1 LCGRRGRRRAAR
13 ERRRARMAQA
23 RVAAREA
30 AAERQRAIREV
41 TVAAVSTDVVGAGT
55 DNNEDAL
62 PTLRKKRRKRKV
74 LDVGVNQESERKSM
88 RSSGTTRPR
97 ALRDSKNGKWEP
109 PCPGAESVDALG
121 AERDAEIIRQLES
134 RLGITGDVDK
144 RHRKEQTIFASLG
157 LDEKP
162 VGGQEPDSS
171 DDDGLGLGELIND
184 VLGGIGPRRKP
195 RK

>member
-1 LCGRRGRRRAAR
+1 MRGRRVRRQAAR

-30 AAERQRAIREV
+30 AVERQRAIKQV

-55 DNNEDAL
+55 NNNEDAL
-62 PTLRKKRRKRKV
+62 PTPMKKRSKRKV
-74 LDVGVNQESERKSM
+74 LDVGVNQERERGSL

-97 ALRDSKNGKWEP
+97 ALRDSKHGTWEP
-109 PCPGAESVDALG
+109 PCPSGESVDALG
-121 AERDAEIIRQLES
+121 AERDAAIIRQLES
-134 RLGITGDVDK
+134 RLGVTGDVGK

-157 LDEKP
+157 VDEKP